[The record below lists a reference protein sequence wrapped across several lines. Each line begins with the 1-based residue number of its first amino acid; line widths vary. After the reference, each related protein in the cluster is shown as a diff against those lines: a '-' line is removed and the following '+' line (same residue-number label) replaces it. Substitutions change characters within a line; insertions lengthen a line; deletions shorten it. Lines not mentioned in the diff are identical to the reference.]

1 MEPLTDIEKDITL
14 NPYWVANEIYR
25 LLAWEILCSAS
36 KGKWGMPVEVEDLC
50 DMIGASEAFYSK
62 ILYNVRHRLNEK

>member
-1 MEPLTDIEKDITL
+1 MEPLTDIEKDTTL
-14 NPYWVANEIYR
+14 NPYWVAKEVSR

-36 KGKWGMPVEVEDLC
+36 KGKCGMPVGVEDLC
-50 DMIGASEAFYSK
+50 DMIGASEDFYSQ

>member
-1 MEPLTDIEKDITL
+1 
-14 NPYWVANEIYR
+14 
-25 LLAWEILCSAS
+25 
-36 KGKWGMPVEVEDLC
+36 MPVEVEDLC